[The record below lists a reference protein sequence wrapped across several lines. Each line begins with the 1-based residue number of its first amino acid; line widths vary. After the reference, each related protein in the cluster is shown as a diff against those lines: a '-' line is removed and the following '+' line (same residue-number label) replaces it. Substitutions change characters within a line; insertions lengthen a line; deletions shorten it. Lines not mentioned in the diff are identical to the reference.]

1 MKKAA
6 ILFIL
11 LNIILFFAFT
21 NTPAFAADVTVQ
33 LDPADRLMNK
43 TVFGEWATPGNL
55 DGWSGTNIS
64 GLTSTGGYI
73 TGTGTA
79 SDPNIRKTGM
89 SAPDLDFGYND
100 YLQIRIKV
108 PASFDD
114 DIIFQFGT
122 SLHTGF
128 STSREFRIPD
138 ANIPKDGN
146 WHSYRLDLGLVV
158 WWRDTFRDMKIQPLG
173 NSGNGQTFY
182 IDYVEVGDY
191 PGDVLSVNTNL
202 NFADGENLGS
212 CSRIESK
219 HAVFWYSPT
228 SYTVDGAGFNPTTM
242 SRRALR
248 MIEESY
254 QIYYKKLGYKEP
266 FVSYTGSPTTRYKVN
281 HTTWWSG
288 YWMGGMGNYGYLNV
302 PRSGLLDEGWGSP
315 VPHEFGHVVQSHQ
328 PGYLT
333 GGHWESHAN
342 FLRDNRTSHYKEL
355 FTTHPSDLD
364 TWAFELGNLHQDH
377 KRLIYHDF
385 RIHYALKDFAAAMG
399 LDPETVGK
407 FWTEPP
413 KEMTVYDKLAQML
426 PEGFDI
432 KDVVAFCMRH
442 WPFLDFGSD
451 GDNFKTTL
459 WGTANN
465 KAWWYYITGS
475 LLTPCQDKP
484 GWWRVPFERA
494 PEKFAFMYHEL
505 DATDSNIT
513 VEFRGFNVIGN
524 TEDWRW
530 SLAAMDGSGNLR
542 FSDLW
547 SPGTQSFT
555 LNPGETKVYLIVSAT
570 PSDTSL
576 DLDTY
581 YNLKPNDK
589 HIDRLRYG
597 YEVRIIGATP
607 AKRQLAWTKGAGS
620 YLSPSQGGGWK
631 DSTATV
637 SATAYVGPN
646 AMVLGTAKVYDYA
659 RIEDY
664 AVIKGNAAI
673 RNYATVSGYAVV
685 MDSAIVRNYA
695 KVRDRA
701 IVASSA
707 IVEGNAVIE
716 NYAHLIDSTHV
727 YESAICRGL
736 AYPWGSSSI
745 SGTAIAD
752 YDYSY
757 NWTLTDG
764 THFGHFPW
772 GDYFRNYFDVT
783 QKKPRGL
790 VASYRVEEGQ
800 GEVLWDEFGAKHALL
815 RGNPSRPFDV
825 SMNSPVL
832 RLDGL
837 TQYVVLD
844 RSLCDFAAG
853 SFSISV
859 KPSGPNTDKPV
870 LFMGSSAGKYL
881 KLVARNSSQ
890 KASFTITDGVTTKT
904 LVSDSNI
911 PISLWTNL
919 AVTFSGTTAKLYVD
933 GAEEDSISTTLVPDD
948 CLGANDYAV
957 AEGFYVAR
965 DYSGSLFAGDIDDA
979 RFYNVALTIDEVQNE
994 ARRSG
999 DCIGA
1004 MYYNQEAVFNGTSTE
1019 AQSGVHDG
1027 LVRVLEAEVYPDTSD
1042 SVGYYEGIFD
1052 STDSNYPQYIGS
1064 GFGLNDG
1071 KIVVRLDN
1079 YGFWYTNVSVT
1090 LGAWQKITLV
1100 FDGSMATLYV
1110 NDVQR
1115 KTRTYTASVSDVA
1128 GKNYRIGFA
1137 EDTGFNKYYF
1147 DGKLRNVYIYDRV
1160 PGTGESLPPP
1170 WLNEDIGSVGA
1181 TGIASYQ
1188 DGAFIVKGSGAG
1200 IEATADEFQYVYQPM
1215 SGNGQIVVY
1224 VASQQDNSHQPK
1236 AGVMIRQSLD
1246 ADSKNVMIYATPAEG
1261 DVFQYRE
1268 ETAGDTFS
1276 FPAGIGTHAPC
1287 WLRLVRSGDNFMGY
1301 VSTNGIDWVMYGYIT
1316 IPMPQDVYVGMAV
1329 TSHYDGYLSSAGF
1342 DQVEI
1347 RKTLS
1352 ADVNQDG
1359 LVNLEDL
1366 SLIVSQ
1372 WLFTGCSETADMCLW
1387 TDLDMDG
1394 DIDFQDIA
1402 VFALQW

>member
-6 ILFIL
+6 LLFIL
-11 LNIILFFAFT
+11 LNTSLFFAFT
-21 NTPAFAADVTVQ
+21 NTPLFAADVTVQ
-33 LDPADRLMNK
+33 LDPPDRLMNK

-55 DGWSGTNIS
+55 DGWTGTNIS

-108 PASFDD
+108 PAGFDD

-122 SLHTGF
+122 STHTGF
-128 STSREFRIPD
+128 ATTREFRIPE
-138 ANIPKDGN
+138 ANIPTDGQ

-158 WWRDTFRDMKIQPLG
+158 WWRDTFRDMEILPLG
-173 NSGNGQTFY
+173 NSGSGQTFY

-191 PGDVLSVNTNL
+191 PGDVLLINTDVGL
-202 NFADGENLGS
+202 AEGETLADCNYM
-212 CSRIESK
+212 ESK
-219 HAVFWYSPT
+219 HAVFWWSAA
-228 SYTVDGAGFNPTTM
+228 SYVIDPALDPPMMG
-242 SRRALR
+242 RRALR

-254 QIYYKKLGYKEP
+254 QVYCKKLGFKEP
-266 FVSYTGSPTTRYKVN
+266 FESWDLWRRNGNRYKVN
-281 HTTWWSG
+281 HTTWFG
-288 YWMGGMGNYGYLNV
+288 GFWMGGRNGFGWLNI
-302 PRSGLLDEGWGSP
+302 PAGGLWDEGWGNP
-315 VPHEFGHVVQSHQ
+315 VPHEFGHVFQSHQ

-342 FLRDNRTSHYKEL
+342 FLRDNRTAHYVQL
-355 FTTHPSDLD
+355 FTTHPSEINI
-364 TWAFELGNLHQDH
+364 WPFEFGGFRQDH
-377 KRLIYHDF
+377 KRLIYSDF

-413 KEMTVYDKLAQML
+413 KDMTVYDKLAQML

-432 KDVVAFCMRH
+432 KDVVGFCMRH

-459 WGTANN
+459 WSTANN

-484 GWWRVPFERA
+484 GWWRCPFERA

-505 DATDSNIT
+505 DATDSNVT

-589 HIDRLRYG
+589 HIDRLRYA
-597 YEVRIIGATP
+597 YEVRITGATP
-607 AKRQLAWTKGAGS
+607 AKRQLNWAKGTGS
-620 YLSPSQGGGWK
+620 YLPPSQGGGWK
-631 DSTATV
+631 DSTAIV
-637 SATAYVGPN
+637 SATAYVGPH

-664 AVIKGNAAI
+664 AVIKGNATI

-701 IVASSA
+701 IVEDSA

-745 SGTAIAD
+745 LGTAIAD

-815 RGNPSRPFDV
+815 RGKPSRPFDV

-832 RLDGL
+832 RLNG
-837 TQYVVLD
+837 TNQYAVLD

-853 SFSISV
+853 SFGIWV
-859 KPSGPNTDKPV
+859 KPNGPNTDKPV
-870 LFMGSSAGKYL
+870 LFMGASASKFL
-881 KLVARNSSQ
+881 MLVARNGSE
-890 KASFTITDGVTTKT
+890 KAFFTITDGSTTKT
-904 LVSDSNI
+904 LTSDSNI
-911 PISLWTNL
+911 PAGEWTHL
-919 AVTFSGTTAKLYVD
+919 AVTLNGTTAKLYVD
-933 GAEEDSISTTLVPDD
+933 GIEEDSISTSLVPDD
-948 CLGANDYAV
+948 CLGANDYTV
-957 AEGFYVAR
+957 SEGFYVGR
-965 DYSGSLFAGDIDDA
+965 DYSGNLFAGSIEDA
-979 RFYNVALTIDEVQNE
+979 RFYNVALTADEVQNE
-994 ARRSG
+994 VRRSG
-999 DCIGA
+999 GCIGA
-1004 MYYNQEAVFNGTSTE
+1004 MYYNQETVFNGTSTE

-1064 GFGLNDG
+1064 GFGLSNG
-1071 KIVVRLDN
+1071 KIVARLDN
-1079 YGFWYTNVSVT
+1079 FGFWYTNVSVT
-1090 LGAWQKITLV
+1090 LGTWQKITLA
-1100 FDGSMATLYV
+1100 FDGSKATLYV

-1115 KTRTYTASVSDVA
+1115 ATRNYTASASDVA
-1128 GKNYRIGFA
+1128 GQNYRIGFA
-1137 EDTGFNKYYF
+1137 QNTSFTKYYF
-1147 DGKLRNVYIYDRV
+1147 DGKLKNIFIYDSL
-1160 PGTGESLPPP
+1160 GSGEPLPPL
-1170 WLNEDIGSVGA
+1170 WLNEDIGDVDLAGS
-1181 TGIASYQ
+1181 ASSLA
-1188 DGAFIVKGSGAG
+1188 GSFVVKGSGSG
-1200 IEATADEFQYVYQPM
+1200 IGGTADEFQYVYQPLN
-1215 SGNGQIVVY
+1215 GNGQIVVQLL
-1224 VASQQDNSHQPK
+1224 SQQNTLTQPMAGLMMRESLDDNSK
-1236 AGVMIRQSLD
+1236 SALL
-1246 ADSKNVMIYATPAEG
+1246 YATPGAG
-1261 DVFQYRE
+1261 DAFIFRE
-1268 ETAGDTFS
+1268 ETGGES
-1276 FPAGIGTHAPC
+1276 QSYYLGEGVHAPC
-1287 WLRLVRSGDNFMGY
+1287 WLKLIRCGDIFLGY
-1301 VSTNGIDWVMYGYIT
+1301 VSFDGVVWIRYGYVQ
-1316 IPMPQDVYVGMAV
+1316 IPMTEDIYVGLAV
-1329 TSHYDGYLSSAGF
+1329 TSHQDGILAQATFSTPQIS
-1342 DQVEI
+1342 
-1347 RKTLS
+1347 KTLPT
-1352 ADVNQDG
+1352 DINKDGKVNF
-1359 LVNLEDL
+1359 EDL
-1366 SLIVSQ
+1366 ALLIGQ
-1372 WLFTGCSETADMCLW
+1372 WLNNICGDTDLCSW